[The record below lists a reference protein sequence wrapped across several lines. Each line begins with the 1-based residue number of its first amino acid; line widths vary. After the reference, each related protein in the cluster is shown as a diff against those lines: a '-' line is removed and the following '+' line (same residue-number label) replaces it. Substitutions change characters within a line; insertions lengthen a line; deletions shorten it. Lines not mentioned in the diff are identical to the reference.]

1 MSDAMAAPQAEVE
14 LRVIPSV
21 SEMSLTGV
29 VGAIIQVEQ
38 LFYDLYKRYHELTNT
53 EEVEDNRLSFK
64 PSRNLKV
71 AANRSYQ
78 WARRANCT
86 AAEARERALAAT
98 WTSARTKYPA
108 SIVDGSLPEDVLAF
122 IEKEYTQYNL
132 SDDERRLLKKKAN
145 GKRKRK
151 QIAKTRSV

>member
-1 MSDAMAAPQAEVE
+1 MSDASVAPQPAVEVK
-14 LRVIPSV
+14 VFPPV
-21 SEMSLTGV
+21 GEMSISDV
-29 VGAIIQVEQ
+29 VAAILQAEG
-38 LFYDLYKRYHELTNT
+38 LFYGLYKRYHELTNT

-78 WARRANCT
+78 WARRAGCD
-86 AAEARERALAAT
+86 AEIARERALAAT

-108 SIVDGSLPEDVLAF
+108 SIVDGELPADVLAF
-122 IEKEYTQYNL
+122 IEKEFAEYNL
-132 SDDERRLLKKKAN
+132 SEDERRLLKKKAN

-151 QIAKTRSV
+151 QIAKT

>member
-38 LFYDLYKRYHELTNT
+38 LFYDLYKRY
-53 EEVEDNRLSFK
+53 RFK